1 MLQNAPQC
9 NSNSIHL
16 PQGRLRIDEIQQSP
30 NTSIFS
36 SMLFTCP
43 VPTRCDGCPMA
54 EVVTI
59 PLRRHLRI
67 IHAAV
72 IAAFTAMQVQSVRS
86 WHARRASGLP
96 PVADEQPY
104 RAGVG
109 GGGSRSE
116 GGGARRTW
124 VLQISPQLI
133 DIEACARQEGAFYAL
148 LRRHANLIKQGD
160 AVFIWKTGSVEL
172 KDSGLWE
179 PVTGGLVAMGSVR
192 LGPEVQA
199 RPTLLHCLFKSMCR
213 MCPSIELTL
222 RRR

>member
-1 MLQNAPQC
+1 VLQNAPQC
-9 NSNSIHL
+9 NSNAIHL
-16 PQGRLRIDEIQQSP
+16 PEGRLRIDEIQQSP

-43 VPTRCDGCPMA
+43 VPTRCDGRPMA

-109 GGGSRSE
+109 GGGHALRVGGRGVLGYYRLARSSLISRRVL
-116 GGGARRTW
+116 GRRA
-124 VLQISPQLI
+124 LFMP
-133 DIEACARQEGAFYAL
+133 CYAGM
-148 LRRHANLIKQGD
+148 RI
-160 AVFIWKTGSVEL
+160 
-172 KDSGLWE
+172 
-179 PVTGGLVAMGSVR
+179 
-192 LGPEVQA
+192 
-199 RPTLLHCLFKSMCR
+199 
-213 MCPSIELTL
+213 
-222 RRR
+222 